1 MITTFYPPYNFGGDG
16 IYVHRLSNELARRG
30 HYVEVIHC
38 IDAYHLVAR
47 QELDTP
53 YDDHPNVTVHGLKS
67 PFGALSPF
75 ATQQTGSPFFKS
87 HRIREIL
94 NKDFDVIHYH
104 NISLIGGPKILEYG
118 CGIKLYTMHEY
129 WLICPT
135 HVLFRFNRAA
145 CTEPHCFTCG
155 LTYRRPHQWWR
166 HSGMIQS
173 ASQHV
178 DAFIAPS
185 RFSKEIHHRMGMN
198 ARIVHMPHFIPGV
211 GNGAVLQLPRRRC
224 EPEHKPYFLFVGR
237 LEKIKG
243 LQTLIPVFRRYER
256 AQLWVAGAGEYASEL
271 RQLTEGS
278 DNIRFLGYR
287 TKGELQKL
295 YRNATALIVPSLS
308 FEVFALV
315 ILEAFLQQTPVVV
328 RNIGG
333 MPEIIE
339 ESGAGLKYDTDPE
352 LLAAMN
358 QLLDDPCYRDGL
370 GTFGYKALEKKW
382 SADAHLQS
390 YFALIDEIATS
401 RGDYRQKR
409 NQLLSLKLCAESI
422 PTKC

>member
-1 MITTFYPPYNFGGDG
+1 
-16 IYVHRLSNELARRG
+16 
-30 HYVEVIHC
+30 
-38 IDAYHLVAR
+38 
-47 QELDTP
+47 
-53 YDDHPNVTVHGLKS
+53 
-67 PFGALSPF
+67 
-75 ATQQTGSPFFKS
+75 
-87 HRIREIL
+87 
-94 NKDFDVIHYH
+94 
-104 NISLIGGPKILEYG
+104 
-118 CGIKLYTMHEY
+118 
-129 WLICPT
+129 
-135 HVLFRFNRAA
+135 
-145 CTEPHCFTCG
+145 
-155 LTYRRPHQWWR
+155 
-166 HSGMIQS
+166 
-173 ASQHV
+173 
-178 DAFIAPS
+178 
-185 RFSKEIHHRMGMN
+185 
-198 ARIVHMPHFIPGV
+198 
-211 GNGAVLQLPRRRC
+211 
-224 EPEHKPYFLFVGR
+224 
-237 LEKIKG
+237 
-243 LQTLIPVFRRYER
+243 
-256 AQLWVAGAGEYASEL
+256 LWVAGAGEYSSEL